1 MCRLV
6 IGQVLWRIKDL
17 DLQQANL
24 APLSDICHMVE
35 EKKTPTERT
44 AISQITFQ
52 GRLKHLCLYAR
63 WALGVDVEGCTFV
76 PTGRKA
82 IRLRVLL
89 STRKILNST

>member
-35 EKKTPTERT
+35 EKKLPQKE
-44 AISQITFQ
+44 
-52 GRLKHLCLYAR
+52 
-63 WALGVDVEGCTFV
+63 
-76 PTGRKA
+76 
-82 IRLRVLL
+82 LL
-89 STRKILNST
+89 